1 MTTASPSLGRV
12 HVVAAL
18 CLVAIPAM
26 LHAQAADT
34 TRAIV
39 IDSVTVTAT
48 RDPRDVFN
56 VPAPVT
62 IIDSGRLVRAIP
74 NNSVDLFRD
83 LPGLDINGVG
93 PNQVRPGIRGQQ
105 GQRVLML
112 EDGIPMA
119 NARRQSDFG
128 ELPSLLD
135 LVGVRRVEVV
145 RGPMSVLYGSDAI
158 GGVVNMIT
166 LHPTYADAGSAV
178 GGTLGYTY
186 ATAGDL
192 SRVFGTVAG
201 HSGGL
206 GFTAGGSYR
215 NAGNYQVPAGT
226 FGNVDLAGGTTL
238 NDSQLRDWS
247 LNATVG
253 YQFKGGHQ
261 LSAKFES
268 YAADN
273 AGFGYIDP
281 SLLGAGQPFVQI
293 QYPDQRYW
301 RTTAAY
307 SSPALGAVVLD
318 RLNVTAYY
326 NSNRRHLTTNILTP
340 AGPGATVGVNSFNYT
355 DLGTTGFRIEA
366 KKVLGRQLLT
376 YGADFFNDNST
387 NTDSSLT
394 TLTGFGPPPPTEI
407 VDTTPSVPDASLR
420 SLGVFAQ
427 GDLRLLPR
435 TNLIV
440 GARYQNVNRQTNPT
454 PGVTAPLV
462 NNTQG
467 TVVGTANL
475 VVAVT
480 GDFNLIGAVGRGFRS
495 PNLVESFFNGP
506 VPEVNGWQIANPALL
521 PETNLEFDF
530 GARYRIR
537 HLSAE
542 AWYFDNTIHDGIRT
556 EATGGT
562 FNGLPA
568 YQNENVNQL
577 RYQGIEISAE
587 AVVLRGVTVGANYTW
602 LTSQDVLKPNEPI
615 GETYPQKLGLVATY
629 RYPNGR
635 FWAQYGFRWNAA
647 QPDVP
652 LPQPP
657 SPPLPVGNTLPA
669 FTVSDIR
676 GGVLLFDRGRYR
688 TELDLAVLNLAN
700 ALYAETPNQ
709 SFFRPEP
716 QRQLRVELATTF

>member
-1 MTTASPSLGRV
+1 MTIELPKLTRIRLAAVLSL
-12 HVVAAL
+12 AAL
-18 CLVAIPAM
+18 PAVAG
-26 LHAQAADT
+26 AQASDT
-34 TRAIV
+34 TKAVV

-62 IIDSGRLVRAIP
+62 IVDSGQLVRAIP
-74 NNSVDLFRD
+74 NNTVDLFRD

-93 PNQVRPGIRGQQ
+93 PNQTRPGIRGQQ

-128 ELPSLLD
+128 ELPALVD

-158 GGVVNMIT
+158 GGVVNVIT
-166 LHPTYADAGSAV
+166 RHPSYGQAGGAV

-186 ATAGDL
+186 ATAGEL
-192 SRVFGTVAG
+192 SRVFGTLAG
-201 HSGGL
+201 HRGGL
-206 GFTAGGSYR
+206 GFTVGGSYR

-226 FGNVDLAGGTTL
+226 FGNVDLTSGTTL

-247 LNATVG
+247 FNTTVG
-253 YQFKGGHQ
+253 YQLKSGHQ
-261 LSAKFES
+261 FSAKVES
-268 YAADN
+268 YGADN

-281 SLLGAGQPFVQI
+281 ALLGPDQPFVQI

-307 SSPALGAVVLD
+307 SSPFVRAVVFD
-318 RLNVTAYY
+318 RLDVTGYY

-355 DLGTTGFRIEA
+355 DLGTTGFRLEA

-376 YGADFFNDNST
+376 YGVDFFDDNST

-394 TLTGFGPPPPTEI
+394 TLTGFGPPPPIEI
-407 VDTTPSVPDASLR
+407 VDTTPSVPNASLR

-427 GDLRLLPR
+427 GDLHLLAR
-435 TNLIV
+435 TNLIL

-462 NNTQG
+462 DNTQG

-480 GDFNLIGAVGRGFRS
+480 SDFNLVGAVGRGFRS

-506 VPEVNGWQIANPALL
+506 VPEVSGWQIANPALL
-521 PETNLEFDF
+521 PETNLEFDL

-542 AWYFDNTIHDGIRT
+542 AWYFNNTIHDGIRT
-556 EATGGT
+556 EPTGGT
-562 FNGLPA
+562 FNGFPA
-568 YQNENVNQL
+568 YQNQNVDQL
-577 RYQGIEISAE
+577 RYQGIELSAE
-587 AVVLRGVTVGANYTW
+587 AAVVRGVTLGANYTW

-615 GETYPQKLGLVATY
+615 GQTYPQKLGLVATY

-657 SPPLPVGNTLPA
+657 SPPLPVGTTLPA
-669 FTVSDIR
+669 FTVSDVR

-688 TELDLAVLNLAN
+688 TELDVAVLNLAN

-716 QRQLRVELATTF
+716 RRQLRLELATTF